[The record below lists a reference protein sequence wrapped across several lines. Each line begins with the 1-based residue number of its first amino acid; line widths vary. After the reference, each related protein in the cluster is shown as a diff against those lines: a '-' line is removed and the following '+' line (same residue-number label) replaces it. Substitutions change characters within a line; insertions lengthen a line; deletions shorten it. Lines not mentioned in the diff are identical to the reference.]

1 MTETFRNGGNFAGAG
16 SSGSSRGSLS
26 RSPLSISQ
34 GGGKLSGSA
43 GYSSLKPYTFTG
55 GSFGGHGKYGVG
67 YRGKSNY
74 NSSFPSSQ
82 APMYGSNSKK
92 SYGKINKHITQGIPS
107 PIIGNKYDNVNRNKA
122 YKIKRPKYPYGYD
135 ARDKNLTGY
144 YGYSGYGYGFDPWY
158 WGYGPYW
165 TINNNYL
172 NYPDIPF
179 DYETL
184 MQQEIDADNSF
195 NTVQNQIAEQLQE
208 SETISEQ
215 ETKEDF
221 KAGHTN
227 CYKNTILTI
236 LAVVLI
242 IYLLLTMSMSDTE
255 KSFSFDD
262 YL

>member
-144 YGYSGYGYGFDPWY
+144 YGYSGYGYGYPLNGLSQNYFNFIYDY
-158 WGYGPYW
+158 DDLIHSDDDTDFNDI
-165 TINNNYL
+165 TI
-172 NYPDIPF
+172 
-179 DYETL
+179 
-184 MQQEIDADNSF
+184 
-195 NTVQNQIAEQLQE
+195 QNQIATQNFEKE
-208 SETISEQ
+208 EAEKKNNSNYDDKKEGFKSYHTIC
-215 ETKEDF
+215 
-221 KAGHTN
+221 N
-227 CYKNTILTI
+227 KNTILII
-236 LAVVLI
+236 LAVILI
-242 IYLLLTMSMSDTE
+242 IYILLRIPISETE
-255 KSFSFDD
+255 
-262 YL
+262 